1 MKNPGEIAL
10 ITDKLP
16 ATVTMQED
24 ALAPIRQS
32 FTKSVGQIGFSA
44 APAVFHNGFL
54 AIVLGCVAGAVTT
67 GAAPA
72 FFFGGLFAF
81 LFSAMGWAGQDEEIN
96 SVQRR
101 VDTAL
106 SEARDAVGR
115 EYRAVQVRALGEKMD
130 QAVTLADECLAKGGL
145 IDEDILAHLVTIP
158 AEKFRKAS
166 DQLAIT
172 VLQAR
177 SLLAHVRAGEGAA
190 VAAPM
195 TFALLKEKY
204 NAAADPSS
212 ADSRRLLRDMLGGS
226 DGRIA
231 EENYEKEFSAWNPA
245 AVSGLSMEGIREV
258 QEFRSGVSLVL
269 GLPFLA
275 RNKRLTAALKDIR
288 LPDAAAIEVQ
298 VPALRPVENFSEIV
312 ALYEKRNGKLDLP
325 AVYGWDNGSLPRR
338 RTVTP
343 GASPQIP

>member
-24 ALAPIRQS
+24 ALTPIRQS
-32 FTKSVGQIGFSA
+32 FAKSVGQIEFSA
-44 APAVFHNGFL
+44 MPAVFHNGLL
-54 AIVLGCVAGAVTT
+54 AVALGCVAGAATV
-67 GAAPA
+67 GGWPA
-72 FFFGGLFAF
+72 FFFGGVVAF
-81 LFSAMGWAGQDEEIN
+81 VFGTISGAGQCDQIS
-96 SVQRR
+96 SVENQ
-101 VDTAL
+101 VDKAL
-106 SEARDAVGR
+106 SEARDAIGK
-115 EYRAVQVRALGEKMD
+115 EYRAAQVRALGEKMD
-130 QAVTLADECLAKGGL
+130 QAVALADECLAKGGL

-166 DQLAIT
+166 DQLAIS

-177 SLLAHVRAGEGAA
+177 SLLAHVRANEGAA
-190 VAAPM
+190 ATAPM

-231 EENYEKEFSAWNPA
+231 EENYEKGFPAWDPA
-245 AVSGLSMEGIREV
+245 AVSGLNTNGIREV
-258 QEFRSGVSLVL
+258 QEFRNGVSSFL

-275 RNKRLTAALKDIR
+275 RNKRLAAAMKDIR
-288 LPDAAAIEVQ
+288 LPDAASIEVK

-325 AVYGWDNGSLPRR
+325 AVYGWDNGSMPRR
-338 RTVTP
+338 RPVTP
-343 GASPQIP
+343 GAAQQIP